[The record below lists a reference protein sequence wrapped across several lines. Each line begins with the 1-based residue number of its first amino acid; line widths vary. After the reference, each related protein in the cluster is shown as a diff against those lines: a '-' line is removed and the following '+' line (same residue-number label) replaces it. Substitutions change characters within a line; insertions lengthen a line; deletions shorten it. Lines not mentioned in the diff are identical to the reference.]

1 MTLPQD
7 IARCIGGKS
16 KLGAPLPPCI
26 LCARRQSGGERQPY
40 IRPPVHRENGA
51 WVCDKRIE
59 Q

>member
-1 MTLPQD
+1 MSPQD

-16 KLGAPLPPCI
+16 KLGTPLPPCI
-26 LCARRQSGGERQPY
+26 LCARRQPGERRPMALPPVRREGGE
-40 IRPPVHRENGA
+40 